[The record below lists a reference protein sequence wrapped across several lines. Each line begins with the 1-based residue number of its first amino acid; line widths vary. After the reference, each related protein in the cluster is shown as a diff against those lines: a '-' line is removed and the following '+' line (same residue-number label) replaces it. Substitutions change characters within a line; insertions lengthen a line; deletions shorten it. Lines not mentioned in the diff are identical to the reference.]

1 MSRFSNFSCIVR
13 CIRMSTS
20 RSLSHHWLR
29 WGGRGVCDISLDQ
42 QRTNT
47 LPDKTVSRNGNRIGH
62 CECQKA
68 ELKIAIGCF
77 AFHSKLT
84 LMTKIRG
91 TRVCASR
98 PLSSVFAGSSRQAF
112 PGDVATWS
120 WSKGQIF
127 ETPLTMTHLPVR
139 KKRNGLMKSARQTP
153 LLPFPANVNKG
164 PQTAGG
170 GNPTIAPP
178 EIKKKHVSLL
188 RTSYNYFTSTPRKY
202 ELVAALR
209 ENRR

>member
-1 MSRFSNFSCIVR
+1 VSAQVDHYLRFLQEVHDKH
-13 CIRMSTS
+13 
-20 RSLSHHWLR
+20 SL
-29 WGGRGVCDISLDQ
+29 V
-42 QRTNT
+42 T
-47 LPDKTVSRNGNRIGH
+47 LQLGH
-62 CECQKA
+62 
-68 ELKIAIGCF
+68 G
-77 AFHSKLT
+77 
-84 LMTKIRG
+84 
-91 TRVCASR
+91 
-98 PLSSVFAGSSRQAF
+98 
-112 PGDVATWS
+112 
-120 WSKGQIF
+120 SKGQIF